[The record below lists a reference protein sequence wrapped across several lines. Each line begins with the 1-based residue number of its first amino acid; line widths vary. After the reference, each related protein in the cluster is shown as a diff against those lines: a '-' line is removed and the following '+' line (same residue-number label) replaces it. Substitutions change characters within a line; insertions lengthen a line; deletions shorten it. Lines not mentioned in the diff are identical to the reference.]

1 MSSMNAVNDQSR
13 KNAHAITTLLGT
25 SGSSRK
31 GGSSRVQMMMVDP
44 PIINN
49 SITTTS
55 TSTIKKNIN
64 KKEKNNKKR
73 KGRDDSSSS
82 SSGGESDS
90 DSDADSNKIVAV
102 VEENKNKNK
111 KKKKNKNTIEQEKAT
126 AALDEIEENS
136 ILGSFDMEDSVEQL
150 TNAVNFNSTEK
161 VMTVLKGIN
170 PMNLSKF
177 MSYFSANSGR
187 ACYTIEVVDVRGNN
201 NKEFYEHAIYN
212 LEDKKILSGII
223 GEMSS
228 GWGCYPIADDNAI
241 LSVEL
246 TDVLY
251 RTLANSMLFS
261 MENMAEAEGL
271 DGYYWLTSYLSV
283 LLYKLI
289 VGHMTCKGEN
299 GTNNMKC
306 CTMKEVI
313 TPMLDPETQGMDA
326 RKKKTNDLAGI
337 NVAKFGSKLTKKK
350 GDSTDEGATNLDDD
364 IRSVIVTMHDVVGYI
379 NRLFIDGTDIEA
391 ILSEVT
397 GYKVNKYDGISRG
410 NNSKQM
416 KITKKRSEEQYYE
429 VFNLDK
435 GAKKTYSSKKRKN
448 TDIRSIMVDNG
459 FNEKKATVAASS
471 MLQLLSSN
479 FYNLFYKDSEDV
491 RGIFIKKNNQS
502 IRSLFL
508 NDIFGLIKGNITR
521 AITDDLYKDG
531 VAMPSIGDM
540 DIFIGAIDKSLKSY
554 SNNPMFEQLGVDNGY
569 EFVRQHFIVSNAN
582 HCKKMI
588 ECFHHDNSYIRALS
602 DNSYNEDTTLLE
614 SFARFVA
621 VESLNNSKNLSHTFA
636 TAIHTSNLVAAVSIV
651 PYKEYEK
658 KTTDGKMQLNPYVSK
673 VKKLTDT
680 LRSGGSEAVSA
691 VPGMYKHF
699 VGDLSY
705 LLDNMTSSGA
715 VSMSDNQIK
724 KKRETEKEEPKLRQF
739 TRTYNN
745 MKDRCKF
752 LFPSGLKMVLANVY
766 GLIAASQAPNAERF
780 RKVCLID
787 SESDER
793 GLDYNNKTLWHKTI
807 PLKDFHELDA
817 FMEAFTAV
825 LKEDLSTMHTHLLN
839 VFRIQMNLAGY
850 SSHYH
855 KVYAKSLKD
864 MDVLAAHFPTYHSSS
879 DNANVPEALPGNV
892 IVKHSFKGQLCTIV
906 NDRNDPYVQ
915 EYDSIQG
922 FTVKSLNAFDSMDN
936 FISYFN
942 ALLYC
947 GLVIQSSKPV
957 KATEAVVL
965 TLPEVTDKMSMYHL
979 NLYSTSTHDVVTT
992 VKNVNKKLK
1001 KMWLTKI
1008 KDETANW
1015 HAIIK
1020 DNLFHK
1026 GTYCNV
1032 VAADDS
1038 ESESDDDSECDMDL

>member
-13 KNAHAITTLLGT
+13 KNASAITTLLGT
-25 SGSSRK
+25 K
-31 GGSSRVQMMMVDP
+31 GGSSRVQMMMVDAP
-44 PIINN
+44 SIN
-49 SITTTS
+49 TTTS
-55 TSTIKKNIN
+55 STIKNNIN

-73 KGRDDSSSS
+73 KDRDDSSSS
-82 SSGGESDS
+82 SSGESDS

-102 VEENKNKNK
+102 VAENNNKNK
-111 KKKKNKNTIEQEKAT
+111 KKKKTKIILEQEKAA
-126 AALDEIEENS
+126 AALDEIEDNS
-136 ILGSFDMEDSVEQL
+136 IVGSFDSGDSVEKL

-177 MSYFSANSGR
+177 MSYFSASSGR

-228 GWGCYPIADDNAI
+228 GNDDNSMADSWGCYPIADDNAMH
-241 LSVEL
+241 SVEL

-261 MENMAEAEGL
+261 MENMAAAEGL

-283 LLYKLI
+283 LLYRLI

-306 CTMKEVI
+306 CTLKEVI
-313 TPMLDPETQGMDA
+313 TPMLDPETQGLDA
-326 RKKKTNDLAGI
+326 RKKRTNDLAGT
-337 NVAKFGSKLTKKK
+337 NVVKFGSKLTKKK

-379 NRLFIDGTDIEA
+379 NRLFTDGTDIEA

-416 KITKKRSEEQYYE
+416 KITKKRSEEQYHE

-435 GAKKTYSSKKRKN
+435 GAKKSYSSKKRKN

-491 RGIFIKKNNQS
+491 RGIFIKKSNQS

-554 SNNPMFEQLGVDNGY
+554 SNNPMFEQLGLDNGY

-582 HCKKMI
+582 HCKKMV
-588 ECFHHDNSYIRALS
+588 ECFHDDNSYIRALS
-602 DNSYNEDTTLLE
+602 DNSYHDDTTLLE
-614 SFARFVA
+614 TLARMVA

-636 TAIHTSNLVAAVSIV
+636 TAIQSNNLVAAVGIV

-658 KTTDGKMQLNPYVSK
+658 KTADGKMQLHPYVSK

-691 VPGMYKHF
+691 VPTMYKHF
-699 VGDLSY
+699 VGDVSY

-739 TRTYNN
+739 SRTYNN

-752 LFPSGLKMVLANVY
+752 LFPSGLKMVLLNLHSLV
-766 GLIAASQAPNAERF
+766 AASQTPNAERF

-793 GLDYNNKTLWHKTI
+793 GLDYNNKTLWHKTV
-807 PLKDFHELDA
+807 PLKHVDDLDA
-817 FMEAFTAV
+817 FMEAFTDV
-825 LKEDLSTMHTHLLN
+825 LKEDLSTMHRHLLN

-879 DNANVPEALPGNV
+879 DNANVQEVLPGNV

-915 EYDSIQG
+915 QYDSIQG
-922 FTVKSLNAFDSMDN
+922 FTVKSLNAFDSIDN
-936 FISYFN
+936 FISYFH

-947 GLVIQSSKPV
+947 GLVIQSNKPV
-957 KATEAVVL
+957 RAMESVVL
-965 TLPEVTDKMSMYHL
+965 TLPEVTEKMSMYHL

-1038 ESESDDDSECDMDL
+1038 EIESDDDSECDMDL